1 MCHQNGAA
9 VTINLTPNASVM
21 HLIRQ
26 LEILGKYAENH
37 IPYLNRGGCCVYAA
51 HVANRISELNIP
63 VWGVGS
69 LGLGH
74 VMIRF
79 WYKRRLYTH
88 DSSKTVFGRV
98 TRDFLLNRELV
109 KTKYL
114 PYKLMELAEDSNQ
127 WCSMFNRDKYI
138 PEIIDSVGKLLSD
151 EALYVN

>member
-1 MCHQNGAA
+1 
-9 VTINLTPNASVM
+9 
-21 HLIRQ
+21 
-26 LEILGKYAENH
+26 
-37 IPYLNRGGCCVYAA
+37 
-51 HVANRISELNIP
+51 
-63 VWGVGS
+63 
-69 LGLGH
+69 
-74 VMIRF
+74 
-79 WYKRRLYTH
+79 
-88 DSSKTVFGRV
+88 VFGRV